1 LASPK
6 EHVQQALVL
15 LFINILM
22 NGVFVQ
28 AGLADIK
35 GWGQYMGAQWCGD
48 GTDIER
54 ALEHSNQAVRYLI
67 SGKDDCVR
75 KACKVSSLCMSYTH
89 LTDRYCIP
97 VETKKIMNTK
107 ATDQNPQQK
116 QGIESRKKTVYCVL
130 RCSQEGSVERQTSQS
145 TFLLE

>member
-1 LASPK
+1 LALPQ
-6 EHVQQALVL
+6 ENVQQALVL

-22 NGVFVQ
+22 NGMFVQ

-75 KACKVSSLCMSYTH
+75 KACKVPTLHLPH
-89 LTDRYCIP
+89 LTD
-97 VETKKIMNTK
+97 
-107 ATDQNPQQK
+107 
-116 QGIESRKKTVYCVL
+116 
-130 RCSQEGSVERQTSQS
+130 
-145 TFLLE
+145 